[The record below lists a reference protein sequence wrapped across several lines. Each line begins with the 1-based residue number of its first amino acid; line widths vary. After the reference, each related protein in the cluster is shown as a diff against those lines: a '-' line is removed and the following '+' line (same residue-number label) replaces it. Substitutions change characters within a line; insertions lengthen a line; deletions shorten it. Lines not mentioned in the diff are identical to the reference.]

1 MTKYDPNKYN
11 KTTMFYQLDSETY
24 EVSLEGSY
32 TRDSAKY
39 EPDAVIS
46 LGQFKEDGS
55 FNAGL
60 TITSNSYDRI
70 PTYELKRIVAFM
82 EKLEVSVNKNM
93 PKMNRQIAKEV
104 GAKTV

>member
-32 TRDSAKY
+32 IRDSAKY

-46 LGQFKEDGS
+46 VLDLTDGFS
-55 FNAGL
+55 AGL
-60 TITSNSYDRI
+60 TMTSDDYDRI
-70 PTYELKRIVAFM
+70 PTDELKRIVTFM
-82 EKLEVSVNKNM
+82 EKLEASANKNM